1 MENCLI
7 VTEKFT
13 FSNKKLN
20 SSMNAILDEYKRMQK
35 GSEVVAKALTAI
47 KDNELWRDDFDTFE
61 SCIDTFGIGKSQAYR
76 VIASYKMK
84 YNEEHDGRLE
94 NYTLTQVAEIARL
107 EISLFCDLIDRG
119 EIKESMS
126 CASIRDVVDKYKAMN
141 KPEPDDEPADD
152 VEEVTDEPDETDE
165 PDIVVTYK
173 GFPLPLTE
181 KHLKELDKW
190 LTKREY
196 L

>member
-7 VTEKFT
+7 VTEKFA

-20 SSMNAILDEYKRMQK
+20 SSMNAILDEYRRAQK
-35 GSEVVAKALTAI
+35 GSENVAKALANI

-61 SCIDTFGIGKSQAYR
+61 SCIDTFGIGKAQAYR
-76 VIASYKMK
+76 VISSYKMK

-119 EIKESMS
+119 EISEKMS
-126 CASIRDVVDKYKAMN
+126 CASIREVVNKYKSMD
-141 KPEPDDEPADD
+141 KGDDTDEVNDD
-152 VEEVTDEPDETDE
+152 VAGEDIPDEEETNDG
-165 PDIVVTYK
+165 IVVMYN
-173 GFPLPLTE
+173 GQELPLTE
-181 KHLKELDKW
+181 SHLKDLEKW
-190 LTKREY
+190 LSKRDY
-196 L
+196 I